1 MAAKKSALYGYEG
14 VLPDL
19 EIKQRVFILTGKRN
33 PIRHMVQ
40 TKHST
45 RKPLTYFDG
54 RVNRALRYASNQ
66 TSPFLDEQDGYATLE
81 PVVFENGTLIVQPQ
95 DIALQKFL
103 MIHPQ
108 FNNRFT
114 ILDKQAEAKDAYE
127 QMNTELEAQIAVR
140 NMGIEELEAVARVA
154 LKNQRVNVSEMTST
168 ELKRDMLI
176 WAKQNPAEMFNL
188 LDDENI
194 KLRNVAVRAVE
205 MNILHIKDDQRTV
218 VWANDKR
225 QKVIVAPYGENV
237 YSALASFFKTD
248 EGLDVMQKITNLL

>member
-1 MAAKKSALYGYEG
+1 
-14 VLPDL
+14 
-19 EIKQRVFILTGKRN
+19 
-33 PIRHMVQ
+33 
-40 TKHST
+40 
-45 RKPLTYFDG
+45 
-54 RVNRALRYASNQ
+54 
-66 TSPFLDEQDGYATLE
+66 
-81 PVVFENGTLIVQPQ
+81 
-95 DIALQKFL
+95 
-103 MIHPQ
+103 
-108 FNNRFT
+108 
-114 ILDKQAEAKDAYE
+114 
-127 QMNTELEAQIAVR
+127 
-140 NMGIEELEAVARVA
+140 
-154 LKNQRVNVSEMTST
+154 
-168 ELKRDMLI
+168 MLI